1 MDFGLSA
8 GILAAGPEQ
17 QAYSLGSS
25 PAKLTHYPARRYPR
39 LSRLRS
45 ATPAEAAAPTTMP
58 TMFAWT
64 QVRQA
69 LQQTAAIGA
78 CSPYF
83 AVAWL
88 ARSVAIC
95 FTPSV

>member
-1 MDFGLSA
+1 
-8 GILAAGPEQ
+8 
-17 QAYSLGSS
+17 
-25 PAKLTHYPARRYPR
+25 
-39 LSRLRS
+39 
-45 ATPAEAAAPTTMP
+45 MP